1 MCEKLSRCE
10 KVCKSL
16 LISKWRSQGEPE
28 YVVPNDLPHT
38 GTGAEDME
46 EQMMFIKV
54 EIAVFFF
61 LSAAK
66 AESPDSVHVYFFIC
80 QWFGLIVH
88 PTN

>member
-16 LISKWRSQGEPE
+16 LISERRSQGEPK

-38 GTGAEDME
+38 GIGGEDME

-54 EIAVFFF
+54 EIAEF
-61 LSAAK
+61 
-66 AESPDSVHVYFFIC
+66 PDSVHMFF
-80 QWFGLIVH
+80 FFFANGLV
-88 PTN
+88 

>member
-16 LISKWRSQGEPE
+16 LISERRSQGEPK

-46 EQMMFIKV
+46 EQLMFIKV
-54 EIAVFFF
+54 EIAKYPDCICLFIYFF
-61 LSAAK
+61 LFANNCK
-66 AESPDSVHVYFFIC
+66 
-80 QWFGLIVH
+80 
-88 PTN
+88 

>member
-38 GTGAEDME
+38 GTGAEEVE

-54 EIAVFFF
+54 EIAVFFSQLLMQSLQI
-61 LSAAK
+61 LSMFI
-66 AESPDSVHVYFFIC
+66 FFYLLVI
-80 QWFGLIVH
+80 WFDCATH
-88 PTN
+88 

>member
-16 LISKWRSQGEPE
+16 FISEWRSQGEPK

-38 GTGAEDME
+38 GTGARDME

-54 EIAVFFF
+54 EIAGFFSQ
-61 LSAAK
+61 LLTQ
-66 AESPDSVHVYFFIC
+66 SVQILLIFYLPMIGFI
-80 QWFGLIVH
+80 L
-88 PTN
+88 